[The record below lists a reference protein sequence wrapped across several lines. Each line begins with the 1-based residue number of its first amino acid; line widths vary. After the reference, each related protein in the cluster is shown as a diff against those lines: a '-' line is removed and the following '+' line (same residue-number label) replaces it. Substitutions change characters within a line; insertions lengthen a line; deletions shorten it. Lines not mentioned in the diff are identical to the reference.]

1 MVLNKYINLFFE
13 YQYLVFDIVNEYN
26 PIHHNMDEITDA
38 GICGLLCAAENISD
52 IKQSENIDFKSYA
65 MFHIKSE
72 INKYIQNNQD
82 H

>member
-1 MVLNKYINLFFE
+1 MALDKYIYLFFE
-13 YQYLVFDIVNEYN
+13 YQYLVFEIANKYN
-26 PIHHNMDEITDA
+26 PNKYNIDNITDA

-72 INKYIQNNQD
+72 IN
-82 H
+82 